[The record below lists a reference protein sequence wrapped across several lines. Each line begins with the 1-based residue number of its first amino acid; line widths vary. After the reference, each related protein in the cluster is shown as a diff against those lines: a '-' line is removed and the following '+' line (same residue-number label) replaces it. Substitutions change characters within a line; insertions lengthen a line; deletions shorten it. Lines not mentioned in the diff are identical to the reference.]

1 MLCAAEWEEED
12 EDGSV
17 GDEGSGPENICH
29 WPWELYLRPSVCFRV
44 RWWIFARENG
54 RGGERER

>member
-44 RWWIFARENG
+44 R
-54 RGGERER
+54 